1 MSSRARDIA
10 ERFTRLPAERRS
22 AFLALLREQ
31 GVDFGRLPIVPWPS
45 SDSSDEP
52 DPMSHAQAR
61 QWFLWRLDPAGT
73 AYHIAGALRLSGRL
87 DVAALRASFDALVE
101 RHESLRTVFDALPDG
116 LAQPRVLPASA
127 IALAELDTDEASL
140 AAALQRINAA
150 PFDLARGPLLR
161 LALLKLAPQQH
172 VLAVVMHHIVSDG
185 ASLQVIVGEFVALY
199 QAQVERRAAALPA
212 LPIRYA
218 DYARWQRHGVAA
230 GEQARQLAYWTAQLG
245 ADHPVLQ
252 LPTDR
257 PRVAE
262 ARLRAAQHAV
272 ELPPAL
278 VQSLRQRAEGQR
290 ATLFAALLA
299 GWQALLARWTGQH
312 DLRVGVPI
320 ANRQRVETEGLVG
333 FFVNTQVLRNV
344 VDARMPLA
352 QVLQQARDA
361 ALGAQEHP
369 DLPFE
374 QLVDALQ
381 PERSLGTHPLF
392 QVLYN
397 HQRRNHAL
405 LAQLPGLRVQEQ
417 PLGELAAQFEL
428 TLDTLEHPDGRVQAV
443 FSYADELFEPATIAR
458 LARQYL
464 AVLAALAWQPQTT
477 LGDVDLLDAQER
489 AQLQAW
495 GVNAPQPVGGEWV
508 HQAFERHA
516 RSHPDAPAVLHGD
529 GTLSYG
535 ELNRRANRLAHRLIA
550 HGVGPETRVAVSL
563 PRSFELIVALLAV
576 LKAGGAYVPM
586 DPSHPAERLAFMRED
601 CGAGLLLTLASVRD
615 LEAQGDIDS
624 DPAVPLHAGSLAYV
638 IYTSGS
644 TGRPKGVAVAHGPLA
659 MHCRE
664 TAALYE
670 MSPATRE
677 LHFLSFSF
685 DGAHE
690 RLLTVLG
697 CGASLL
703 LRDEAL
709 WTPSQTL
716 AAMREHGVTNAGFPP
731 AYLQAL
737 ARDHSQEGEDD
748 PFALSLSKGGP
759 EHSSVRTEPVEG
771 PARFG
776 HNPST
781 DGPSTSSVPAQVLRQ
796 AQDDRALR
804 QAQGER
810 GAGAAPLA
818 LLSFGGEAM
827 PRAGLQAVREHLRPR
842 LLINGYGPTEA
853 VVTPV
858 LWKARGDAAEIDTA
872 YVPIGKPCGDRTA
885 RVLDADMNLLP
896 PGAAGELYL
905 GGAGLARGYLGRAGL
920 TAERFVAD
928 PFDANGGRLYR
939 TGDLVRWIVDADGE
953 GQLEYL
959 GRIDQQ
965 VKVRGF
971 RIELGEVEARL
982 MPLPGVAE
990 AVASVQQGPGGAR
1003 LVAHVTARAG
1013 ARLVP
1018 AELRAQ
1024 LAAQLPEY
1032 MVPAAIAVLDAL
1044 PLNPN
1049 GKVDRQALP
1058 LIDAQA
1064 GGDRHEP
1071 PEGPVEQALATLWA
1085 ELLGVPRVGRHD
1097 NFFDLGGDS
1106 ILSLQIV
1113 ARMRGLGWT
1122 LTPRQVFERQTPA
1135 LLAPLAQAEVARAAR
1150 PAQEPSGEVP
1160 LLPIQHDFFAL
1171 DMPNRHHWNQ
1181 SLLLH
1186 SREPLQPAALAKAL
1200 AALVRHHDSLRL
1212 RFTQDADGGWH
1223 QAYAAYDE
1231 AAQRELLWVRRA
1243 ADAPEIEALCDEV
1256 QRSLDLARGPLLRGL
1271 AIEVADGSWRLMLAI
1286 HHLVVDGVSWRILL
1300 EDLQKAYAQ
1309 CAAGQPVELPPKTSS
1324 YQAWSK
1330 ALAARMPI
1338 RDAAVEEEPGLA
1350 SGLRVARPHGS
1361 NLAGQQTTTELRLDP
1376 TQTEALLKRAPAA
1389 YRTQVNDLLLTAL
1402 GRALCGWS
1410 GRERIRIDLEGHG
1423 REDLSGDIDLSRTV
1437 GWFTSLFPIVLDP
1450 LGEPGAALKR
1460 VKEALRGVPLRGL
1473 AHGLLKHGGPPE
1485 VQQALRAQPPSQV
1498 VFNYL
1503 GQFDGSFDAA
1513 AAWRPA
1519 LERSG
1524 ASVHESAPQ
1533 AHEFSIDGQVYD
1545 GQLALSVRYSP
1556 ARHDAAEVQ
1565 RFVDAFRGELLA
1577 LIAHCSSGAL
1587 GVTPSDFPLARID
1600 QATLDGLNLPP
1611 RNLDDLYPLS
1621 PMQAGMLFQ
1630 SLVDDG
1636 GEAYRTQLRVD
1647 LDGLDVARFRAAWT
1661 AVLARHE
1668 VLRSGFIAQPPLQW
1682 VARRVELPWSVQD
1695 WRGRPEAAVDAF
1707 AQAELAAPLDLAKP
1721 PLMRVALLRT
1731 QDDRHHVVW
1740 TAHHLLLDGW
1750 SSSLLLGEVLRAY
1763 DGAALP
1769 APLGRFR
1776 DHIAWLQSRDPAAG
1790 EAHWRA
1796 LLAPLESPTQ
1806 LASALRRPLSAQPG
1820 QGGLRRTLPV
1830 QPLIDAARRERV
1842 TINTL
1847 VQAAWALVLA
1857 RCTGQRT
1864 VCFGNTVAGRPAELP
1879 GAQQMLGLFINTLP
1893 VLATLR
1899 PAQRLGDWLRDLQ
1912 AQGLAA
1918 REHEHTPLVEI
1929 QRWAGQGGQALFD
1942 SLLVFEN
1949 YPVDAALR
1957 QALPGGLRV
1966 GASSTR
1972 DDTHYALTLALHQG
1986 EQLSFDWRFARDAF
2000 DESTIALL
2008 AAQVEQVLAA
2018 FMHEPNDCV
2027 GALSL
2032 LADGERDRLLRQGEN
2047 APDDVPGE
2055 PVHRTIERL
2064 ARAQPEATALVFGDV
2079 ALSRGELNAQ
2089 ANRLAHRLIAQ
2100 GVRPQACVGIALE
2113 RSVEMIVAV
2122 LAVLKAGAAY
2132 VPLDPAYPAE
2142 RRRAMMEDSGIALVL
2157 DEVDTDALKDQ
2168 PASDPQLP
2176 LHPDQLAYVIHTSG
2190 STGRPKGVAV
2200 SHRAL
2205 ARHTQAA
2212 VGFFSLVPGD
2222 RMLQFAT
2229 LNFDAFVEQL
2239 FAPLAAGAAVVLR
2252 GPEVWDSATF
2262 RREVIARRISVA
2274 DLTTAY
2280 WQLLAQDFARVPGG
2294 DLGALRQVN
2303 VGGEAMSSEGLRA
2316 WRDAGLARIRLLNGY
2331 GPTEATVTASTL
2343 DCTPF
2348 VCGAAPWPAS
2358 VPIGSA
2364 LPGRALRIVDADLH
2378 PVAVGV
2384 AGELCIG
2391 GPLLARGYL
2400 GRPGLTAERFIADP
2414 FDANGGRLYRTG
2426 DLVRWRGDGQIEY
2439 LGRVDHQVK
2448 LRGFRIE
2455 LGEIEAALL
2464 AQPELREAIVLAR
2477 PSPAGPRL
2485 VAYLSLQAGASIE
2498 AHRLRERLAAVLP
2511 EHMLPS
2517 ALVTLPALPLNPAG
2531 KVDRHALP
2539 EPEAAAEAEH
2549 VPPLGDTEQA
2559 LAAVW
2564 CELLGVPRVGRGDHF
2579 FELGGHSLIAVRLVA
2594 ELRHRLGLEV
2604 ALRTVFDHPTLAALA
2619 AALPARPAAHTADRL
2634 GALLDELED
2643 SLEDTLE

>member
-73 AYHIAGALRLSGRL
+73 AYHIAGALRLSGQL
-87 DVAALRASFDALVE
+87 DVAALRASFDVLVK

-116 LAQPRVLPASA
+116 LAQPRVLPAA
-127 IALAELDTDEASL
+127 TIALAERDTDEASL
-140 AAALQRINAA
+140 AAELQRINAE

-161 LALLKLAPQQH
+161 LALLRLAPQQH

-185 ASLQVIVGEFVALY
+185 ASLQVIVGEFVSLY
-199 QAQVERRAAALPA
+199 QSRVEKRAIALPP

-218 DYARWQRHGVAA
+218 DYARWQRHGLAA
-230 GEQARQLAYWTAQLG
+230 GEQERQLAYWTAQLG

-252 LPTDR
+252 LPNDR
-257 PRVAE
+257 PRVAD

-272 ELPPAL
+272 ELPSAL
-278 VQSLRQRAEGQR
+278 VQSLRQRAEAHH

-299 GWQALLARWTGQH
+299 GWQALLARWSGQH

-352 QVLQQARDA
+352 QVLAQARDA
-361 ALGAQEHP
+361 ALGAQEHQ

-381 PERSLGTHPLF
+381 PERSLVTHPLF

-397 HQRRNHAL
+397 HQRRHRAL

-443 FSYADELFEPATIAR
+443 FSYADALFEPATIAR

-464 AVLAALAWQPQTT
+464 AMLAALAWQPQTA

-516 RSHPDAPAVLHGD
+516 LCHPDAPAVLQGD
-529 GTLSYG
+529 GVLSYG
-535 ELNRRANRLAHRLIA
+535 ELNRRANRFAHRLIA
-550 HGVGPETRVAVSL
+550 QGVGPETRVAVSL

-586 DPSHPAERLAFMRED
+586 DPSHPADRLAFMRED
-601 CGAGLLLTLASVRD
+601 CGAALLLTRESVRE

-624 DPAVPLHAGSLAYV
+624 DSDPAVPLHVGSLAYV

-664 TAALYE
+664 TAVLYE

-709 WTPSQTL
+709 WTPAQTL
-716 AAMREHGVTNAGFPP
+716 AAMRERGVTNAGFPP

-737 ARDHSQEGEDD
+737 ARDHSQEREDD

-759 EHSSVRTEPVEG
+759 EPVEG
-771 PARFG
+771 PAHMAPR
-776 HNPST
+776 
-781 DGPSTSSVPAQVLRQ
+781 LRQ
-796 AQDDRALR
+796 AQPDPSTGSGRTEFGLR
-804 QAQGER
+804 
-810 GAGAAPLA
+810 

-858 LWKARGDAAEIDTA
+858 LWKARGDAAPIATA
-872 YVPIGKPCGDRTA
+872 YVPIGRPCGDRTA

-905 GGAGLARGYLGRAGL
+905 GGAGLARGYLGRARL

-1003 LVAHVTARAG
+1003 LVAHVTARTG
-1013 ARLVP
+1013 AVLVP

-1032 MVPAAIAVLDAL
+1032 MVPAAIAVVDAL

-1058 LIDAQA
+1058 FIEAQVD
-1064 GGDRHEP
+1064 GDRYEAP
-1071 PEGPVEQALATLWA
+1071 QGEVEQALATLWA

-1113 ARMRGLGWT
+1113 ARMRGLGWV

-1135 LLAPLAQAEVARAAR
+1135 LLAPLAQAEVARAVR
-1150 PAQEPSGEVP
+1150 SEPDAVGEVP
-1160 LLPIQHDFFAL
+1160 LLPIQHEFFAL
-1171 DMPNRHHWNQ
+1171 EIQHRHHWNQ

-1186 SREPLQPAALAKAL
+1186 SQEPLQLAALGQAL

-1212 RFTQDADGGWH
+1212 RFTQDAEGGWH

-1231 AAQRELLWVRRA
+1231 TAQRELLWVRRA
-1243 ADAPEIEALCDEV
+1243 AGAQEIEALCDEV

-1271 AIEVADGSWRLMLAI
+1271 AIEVADGSWRLMLAV

-1324 YQAWSK
+1324 YLAWSK
-1330 ALAARMPI
+1330 ALVARMPI
-1338 RDAAVEEEPGLA
+1338 RDAAVEGDPGLS
-1350 SGLRVARPHGS
+1350 SGLRVAHPHGR
-1361 NLAGQQTTTELRLDP
+1361 NLAGQQTTTELRLDA

-1402 GRALCGWS
+1402 GRALCSWS
-1410 GRERIRIDLEGHG
+1410 GHDRIRIDLEGHG
-1423 REDLSGDIDLSRTV
+1423 REDLSDDIDLSRTV
-1437 GWFTSLFPIVLDP
+1437 GWFTSLFPVVLAP

-1460 VKEALRGVPLRGL
+1460 VKEALRAVPLRGL
-1473 AHGLLKHGGPPE
+1473 AHGLLKHRGPPE
-1485 VQQALRAQPPSQV
+1485 IQQALRALPPSQV

-1519 LERSG
+1519 QERCG

-1545 GQLALSVRYSP
+1545 GQLALSVRYSL

-1577 LIAHCSSGAL
+1577 LIEHCSSGAG
-1587 GVTPSDFPLARID
+1587 GVTPSDFPLTRID
-1600 QATLDGLNLPP
+1600 QATLDGLKLPLP
-1611 RNLDDLYPLS
+1611 NLDDLYPLS

-1630 SLVDDG
+1630 SLVDEG

-1661 AVLARHE
+1661 TVLARHE

-1695 WRGRPEAAVDAF
+1695 WRGRSEAAVDAF
-1707 AQAELAAPLDLAKP
+1707 AQAELAAPLDLARP

-1731 QDDRHHVVW
+1731 QGDRHHVVW

-1750 SSSLLLGEVLRAY
+1750 SSSLLLGEVLRTY

-1796 LLAPLESPTQ
+1796 QLAPLASPTL
-1806 LASALRRPLSAQPG
+1806 LASALRRPQPTQPG

-1864 VCFGNTVAGRPAELP
+1864 VCFGSTVAGRPAELP

-1893 VLATLR
+1893 VLATLQ
-1899 PAQRLGDWLRDLQ
+1899 PAQRLGDWLRELQ

-1949 YPVDAALR
+1949 YPIDAALR
-1957 QALPGGLRV
+1957 QAPPGGLRV

-1986 EQLSFDWRFARDAF
+1986 EALAFDWRFARDAF
-2000 DESTIALL
+2000 DEAAVASL
-2008 AAQVEQVLAA
+2008 AGQVERVLAA
-2018 FMHEPNDCV
+2018 FVREPDACV
-2027 GALSL
+2027 GALSV

-2047 APDDVPGE
+2047 ATQAAQADIE

-2064 ARAQPEATALVFGDV
+2064 ARAQPDATALVFGDV
-2079 ALSRGELNAQ
+2079 VLSRGELNAQ

-2142 RRRAMMEDSGIALVL
+2142 RRRAMVEDSGIALVL
-2157 DEVDTDALKDQ
+2157 TEVDADALKDR

-2205 ARHTQAA
+2205 ARHAQAA
-2212 VGFFSLVPGD
+2212 ADFFGLVPGD
-2222 RMLQFAT
+2222 RVLQFAT

-2239 FAPLAAGAAVVLR
+2239 FAPLAVGAAVVLR

-2280 WQLLAQDFARVPGG
+2280 WQLLAQDFAREPGC
-2294 DLGALRQVN
+2294 DLGALRQVH
-2303 VGGEAMSSEGLRA
+2303 VGGEAMSLEGLKA
-2316 WRDAGLARIRLLNGY
+2316 WRDAGLSHIRLLNAY
-2331 GPTEATVTASTL
+2331 GPTEATVTASAL

-2348 VCGAAPWPAS
+2348 VTRDAPWPTS
-2358 VPIGSA
+2358 VPIGSV

-2400 GRPGLTAERFIADP
+2400 GRPGLTAERFVADP
-2414 FDANGGRLYRTG
+2414 FDAHGGRLYRTG
-2426 DLVRWRGDGQIEY
+2426 DLVRWTDDGQIEY

-2464 AQPELREAIVLAR
+2464 AQPELREAVVLAR
-2477 PSPAGPRL
+2477 PSTAGPRL
-2485 VAYLSLQAGASIE
+2485 VAYVSLQAGASIE
-2498 AHRLRERLAAVLP
+2498 PHQLRERLAAVLP

-2517 ALVTLPALPLNPAG
+2517 ALVSLPTLPLTPAG
-2531 KVDRHALP
+2531 KLDRHALP

-2559 LAAVW
+2559 LAAIW
-2564 CELLGVPRVGRGDHF
+2564 CELLGVPRVGRRDHF

-2604 ALRTVFDHPTLAALA
+2604 ALRTVFDHPTLAELA